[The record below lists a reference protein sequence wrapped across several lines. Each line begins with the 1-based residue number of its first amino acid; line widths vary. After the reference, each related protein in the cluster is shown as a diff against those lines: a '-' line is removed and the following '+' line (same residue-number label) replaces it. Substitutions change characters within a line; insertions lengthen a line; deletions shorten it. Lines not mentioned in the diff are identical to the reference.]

1 MSDDIVKRLR
11 ERRNALCDE
20 AADVIARLWGLNT
33 GEFQSWIKRNFNV
46 GSRQS
51 VRVYEF
57 CAHN

>member
-1 MSDDIVKRLR
+1 MNDDIVKRVR
-11 ERRNALCDE
+11 EWR
-20 AADVIARLWGLNT
+20 DVIARLRDLNT
-33 GEFQSWIKRNFNV
+33 GEFQSWIKRTFNV

>member
-1 MSDDIVKRLR
+1 MNDDIVKRVR
-11 ERRNALCDE
+11 EWR
-20 AADVIARLWGLNT
+20 DVIARLRDLNT